1 MKYIWKAKG
10 IYFLVM
16 PILCVSGVFGQALS
30 ESKANIDATNFYIFS
45 EAGGQYIPSIVFNDF
60 TASGNLTISEPGFE
74 YSYSGT
80 AKYSNLIMSPS
91 LGYNF
96 VLGFGYQINSNL
108 GIELEVGYSENSLG
122 SLSFST
128 STSGSGSGTV
138 AGMPFSGTASGSG
151 SASVNA
157 SGSLTYIP
165 VLVNLSIQEKTS
177 KFQPLVSLGLGV
189 CPTIFKINSGSLSYS
204 ESGNISAVA
213 NGIPF
218 DATYTS
224 VTSGFGDVGSQ
235 TTSVPFAFKLKAG
248 FDYKLNRHASLGLR
262 AWAMGLA
269 NSNFGGGLESDLYGA
284 VGLNASLK
292 VEF

>member
-1 MKYIWKAKG
+1 
-10 IYFLVM
+10 M
-16 PILCVSGVFGQALS
+16 PILFVSGVFGQGLS
-30 ESKANIDATNFYIFS
+30 ESKANIDSTNFYIFS

-108 GIELEVGYSENSLG
+108 GIELEVGYSQNSLG
-122 SLSFST
+122 NMSYT
-128 STSGSGSGTV
+128 VNTSGSGAGTV
-138 AGMPFSGTASGSG
+138 LGLPFSGTTSGSG
-151 SASVNA
+151 TGSVSG

-165 VLVNLSIQEKTS
+165 VLINLSIQEKSST
-177 KFQPLVSLGLGV
+177 FQPLASVGFGA
-189 CPTIFKINSGSLSYS
+189 CPTILKINNANLSYS
-204 ESGNISAVA
+204 ESGTISAEA
-213 NGIPF
+213 GGIPF
-218 DATYTS
+218 NGTY
-224 VTSGFGDVGSQ
+224 SGVMSAFGDVGSQ
-235 TTSVPFAFKLKAG
+235 TTAIPFAFKLKAG

-269 NSNFGGGLESDLYGA
+269 NSNFGEGLESDLYGA